1 MERFAYNARYALR
14 KAHYCMKT
22 VRKSVLLQH
31 SPQRMFDL
39 VTDVAAYP
47 AFLPW
52 CDKAKVLDTNASGM
66 TAQVGIALAGLH
78 QSFTTRNTHSLAQAT
93 GDATAVHMQL
103 VDGPF
108 SHLEGEWTFTPLGE
122 PGANGQFEACK
133 VNFSL
138 TYAFTSNTLAM
149 LVGPVF
155 DKIAAT
161 MVEAFV
167 ARADATPSG
176 QTPV

>member
-1 MERFAYNARYALR
+1 MGRFAYNARYALR

-22 VRKSVLLQH
+22 VRKSVLLHH

-39 VTDVAAYP
+39 VTGVDQYP
-47 AFLPW
+47 QFLPW
-52 CDKAKVLDTNASGM
+52 CDKAQVLSQDGAGM

-78 QSFTTRNTHSLAQAT
+78 QSFTTRNTHTLAQQP
-93 GDATAVHMQL
+93 DAPTLVHMQL

-108 SHLEGEWTFTPLGE
+108 SHLEGEWTFAPLGE
-122 PGANGQFEACK
+122 PDEHGHVRACK
-133 VNFSL
+133 VNFTL
-138 TYAFTSNTLAM
+138 TYAFASKTLAM

-167 ARADATPSG
+167 ARADAIG
-176 QTPV
+176 QQS